1 MEDGGPAGCDRVTP
15 SRSGRAERSLI
26 SVDLPRKDRSITSL
40 PPIQT
45 PSTNKH
51 ADLLLI
57 DTVDRGAIRRSF
69 SLTCTRFQV
78 KYLSQLFPKMLQY
91 PTEPTN
97 HPSPVCR
104 KLLTAKECVD
114 QCQPF
119 GRLVEG
125 HQVACT
131 PDRHHAHAVVLHEPP
146 GNLFVKVPG
155 LPLGLDRQVE
165 CFHTVPGAND
175 RNPTICV
182 TTVEPNS
189 EPCFDELRIYW

>member
-1 MEDGGPAGCDRVTP
+1 
-15 SRSGRAERSLI
+15 
-26 SVDLPRKDRSITSL
+26 
-40 PPIQT
+40 
-45 PSTNKH
+45 
-51 ADLLLI
+51 
-57 DTVDRGAIRRSF
+57 
-69 SLTCTRFQV
+69 
-78 KYLSQLFPKMLQY
+78 MLQY

-146 GNLFVKVPG
+146 GNLHSMIRSSFQAFQLSLTPADTFSAQEV
-155 LPLGLDRQVE
+155 Q
-165 CFHTVPGAND
+165 F
-175 RNPTICV
+175 
-182 TTVEPNS
+182 S
-189 EPCFDELRIYW
+189 DEEVQFRPVCQGTRVATGS

>member
-1 MEDGGPAGCDRVTP
+1 MEDGGPAGCDRVTT

-51 ADLLLI
+51 DELLLI

-146 GNLFVKVPG
+146 GNLHSMIRSSFQAFQLSLTPADTFSAQEV
-155 LPLGLDRQVE
+155 Q
-165 CFHTVPGAND
+165 F
-175 RNPTICV
+175 
-182 TTVEPNS
+182 S
-189 EPCFDELRIYW
+189 DEEVQFRPVCQGTRVATGS